1 MKKTFKKISNPM
13 KNKLQNNLK
22 YYIQLSRFDKP
33 IGWWL
38 LFIPC
43 IYSLT
48 LSSVKYNI
56 YPDLYLIFLFLIG
69 SIIMRAVGCIFNDI
83 IDRKIDVKV
92 ERTKNR
98 PLASK
103 KITLL
108 EALLLISIL
117 SLIGLLILLQF
128 NDLTVVIGLCSII
141 TIIIYPFMKR
151 ITYWPQLFLGIA
163 FNWGA
168 LVGWTSVG
176 GSISIEMLFIY
187 LACLFWTLG
196 YDTIYGYQDIEDDKK
211 IGIKSTSRLFGKDTK
226 LHIWFFY
233 FIKYFLLTAALYLVN
248 VNIISYCL
256 LAMAMMYTL
265 QLIKN
270 VDIKDP
276 NSCAIFFNKNR
287 NIGLI
292 NILAISLSIFLG

>member
-1 MKKTFKKISNPM
+1 M

-22 YYIQLSRFDKP
+22 YYIQISRFDKP

-43 IYSLT
+43 IYSLG
-48 LSSVKYNI
+48 LASVKYNS

-83 IDRKIDVKV
+83 IDRRIDAKV

-98 PLASK
+98 PLASN
-103 KITLL
+103 KITLS
-108 EALLLISIL
+108 EALFLMFIL
-117 SLIGLLILLQF
+117 SLIGLSVLLQF
-128 NDLTVVIGLCSII
+128 NSLTILIGLSSII

-151 ITYWPQLFLGIA
+151 ITYWPQLFLGIS

-168 LVGWTSVG
+168 LVGWTSI
-176 GSISIEMLFIY
+176 SNNISIEMIFVY
-187 LACLFWTLG
+187 FACLFWTLG

-211 IGIKSTSRLFGKDTK
+211 IGIKSTSRLFGKETK
-226 LHIWFFY
+226 KHIWFFY
-233 FIKYFLLTAALYLVN
+233 FIKYFLLINVMYIVN
-248 VNIISYCL
+248 VNIISYSFL
-256 LAMAMMYTL
+256 LIAITYTAK
-265 QLIKN
+265 LIKN
-270 VDIKDP
+270 VDIQNPD
-276 NSCAIFFNKNR
+276 SCLIFFKKNR

-292 NILAISLSIFLG
+292 NFLAISLSVFIG

>member
-1 MKKTFKKISNPM
+1 
-13 KNKLQNNLK
+13 
-22 YYIQLSRFDKP
+22 
-33 IGWWL
+33 
-38 LFIPC
+38 
-43 IYSLT
+43 
-48 LSSVKYNI
+48 
-56 YPDLYLIFLFLIG
+56 
-69 SIIMRAVGCIFNDI
+69 
-83 IDRKIDVKV
+83 
-92 ERTKNR
+92 
-98 PLASK
+98 
-103 KITLL
+103 
-108 EALLLISIL
+108 
-117 SLIGLLILLQF
+117 
-128 NDLTVVIGLCSII
+128 
-141 TIIIYPFMKR
+141 MKR